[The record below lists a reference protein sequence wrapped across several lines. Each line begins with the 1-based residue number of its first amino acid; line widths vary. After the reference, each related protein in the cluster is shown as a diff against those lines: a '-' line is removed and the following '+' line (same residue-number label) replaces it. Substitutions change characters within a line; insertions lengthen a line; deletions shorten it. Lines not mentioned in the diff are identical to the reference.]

1 MPIDTSHPAVRDYL
15 ALIRL
20 QVLTPLSLLI
30 NIATVIVCA
39 FVLHPSLR
47 DISREYPSTIAP
59 SNSMIAVFITLIY
72 IAQVGYCVLL
82 VLARKP
88 ETKASLVKGVGYP
101 LVVANWVMAAWAITW
116 VLQAFFVSTVLL
128 GILLVLLIY
137 ANLNL
142 LIYHSP
148 TWSRP
153 IDIILIHAPARAFML
168 WPLMI
173 MFPYSLFV
181 TLGWTFSP
189 GEPQHYS
196 PHQWAGFGV
205 VLGVNILGLLVV
217 IVRQDIVWCLSASWL
232 SASLWSR
239 TPKPMPI
246 WLTAVLFTIAHPL
259 ALVVSWLWMRFR
271 AHRQGAIQLAPDN
284 EEGVGEGQGR
294 QGGPREVDV
303 DALWG

>member
-1 MPIDTSHPAVRDYL
+1 MMESLPIDTSHPAVRDYL

-142 LIYHSP
+142 LIYHTCCTPDFYGALKASADGFLG
-148 TWSRP
+148 S
-153 IDIILIHAPARAFML
+153 
-168 WPLMI
+168 
-173 MFPYSLFV
+173 V

-284 EEGVGEGQGR
+284 EEGVVQGQGR